1 MEQKDRGLRG
11 GPFFNPHFK
20 GTACLKPE
28 CIALHHSLPVPTP
41 GACNH
46 PVRWMSLFFPSVH
59 LRCLFSCMAFD
70 LLVRHLTHIDT
81 DSSSTKESRYLAL
94 LNKLC
99 MVKLQIP
106 RPLWWGDG
114 WCIKLDQAVPLA
126 AGRTLTED
134 TGVLTPELALTLSP
148 RAG

>member
-11 GPFFNPHFK
+11 SPFYNPHFK

-28 CIALHHSLPVPTP
+28 CIAPHHYVPVPTP
-41 GACNH
+41 GTCKH
-46 PVRWMSLFFPSVH
+46 PVRWRSLFFLSVH

-70 LLVRHLTHIDT
+70 LLERHLTHVDT
-81 DSSSTKESRYLAL
+81 DSSSTKESGYFAL

-114 WCIKLDQAVPLA
+114 WGIKLDQAVPWA
-126 AGRTLTED
+126 AGRPLTDRSMLE
-134 TGVLTPELALTLSP
+134 S
-148 RAG
+148 